1 LGRRLHGSTMI
12 LKILAFIAAAIP
24 VFLFLRSILIRR
36 PGRFQESFKE
46 FKQQANYAVS
56 GFLFI
61 IACIVVFAAGKLL
74 WTWL

>member
-1 LGRRLHGSTMI
+1 MI
-12 LKILAFIAAAIP
+12 LKILAFAAAAIP
-24 VFLFLRSILIRR
+24 VFLFLRSILFRR

-46 FKQQANYAVS
+46 FKKQTNYAVS
-56 GFLFI
+56 GFLFV